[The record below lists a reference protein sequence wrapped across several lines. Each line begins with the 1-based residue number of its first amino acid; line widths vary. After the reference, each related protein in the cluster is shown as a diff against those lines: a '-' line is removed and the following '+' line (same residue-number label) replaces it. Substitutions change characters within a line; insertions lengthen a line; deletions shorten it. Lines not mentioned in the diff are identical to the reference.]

1 MYHSFVGDHFSHF
14 DLSVI
19 RTVIQQDALIY
30 TSASA
35 IAIITLVLFF
45 LETWKPSPFPLVNG
59 KKGLEFSNLRP
70 KKEFTARAR
79 DIIAERLAKVPDLPF
94 RVMGDVGE
102 ITILPPKYAYEIRNH
117 DDLSFTQA
125 AFKWFY
131 AHLPG
136 FEGFRE
142 GTNESHV
149 MKLIARH
156 QLTHQLT
163 LVTQPVSEEC
173 SMALREVYTD
183 DQGKSSRIIYIIWV
197 IRSLTGA
204 EWHEIT
210 VKEANLKLMAR
221 ITSRVFLGQ
230 ELCRDPRWLRI
241 TTTYTVIAFRA
252 VEELRLWFS
261 WLRPIVQWFL
271 PHCTAAR
278 KLVQEARDVINPLLQ
293 RRRIEKEEASKR
305 GETCQYNDAIEWL
318 EQTAQEKKVTY
329 DPACAQLSL
338 SVAAIHSTTDFFS
351 QVMLD
356 IAQHPELVEPLR
368 EEIISVLGEGG
379 WSKHSLYN
387 LKLMDSV
394 LKESQRMKPI
404 SVASMRRF
412 TTANVQLSDGTVL
425 PKNKLTLVSSHKHW
439 DESSYQNPNTFD
451 GYRFYKMR
459 QQSGNE
465 HRAQL
470 VSVSP
475 DHMGFG
481 YGLHACPGRF
491 FASEEI
497 KLAMCH
503 ILLKYNLKPVPGTD
517 MKPRSNGL
525 NMNANPTA
533 RLLIQ
538 RRKEEIG
545 I

>member
-1 MYHSFVGDHFSHF
+1 MTQIFETSRLSQMDLGIVHRATQGDGTT
-14 DLSVI
+14 L
-19 RTVIQQDALIY
+19 
-30 TSASA
+30 ASA
-35 IAIITLVLFF
+35 VLIVLSIWCLFGVF
-45 LETWKPSPFPLVNG
+45 KTSPFPLING
-59 KKGLEFSNLRP
+59 KGFFHFSN
-70 KKEFTARAR
+70 ARAKR
-79 DIIAERLAKVPDLPF
+79 DFTTRARVIIGQQMAKFPDLPF
-94 RVMGDVGE
+94 RVIGDVGE
-102 ITILPPKYAYEIRNH
+102 ITILPPKYAHEIRNH
-117 DDLSFTQA
+117 DHMSFTQA

-173 SMALREVYTD
+173 SLALEEVYTNSED
-183 DQGKSSRIIYIIWV
+183 
-197 IRSLTGA
+197 
-204 EWHEIT
+204 WHEVNI
-210 VKEANLKLMAR
+210 KEVNLKLMAR
-221 ITSRVFLGQ
+221 ITSRVFLGE

-241 TTTYTVIAFRA
+241 TSTYTVIAFRA
-252 VEELRLWFS
+252 VEELRLWYS
-261 WLRPIVQWFL
+261 WLRPVVQWFL
-271 PHCTAAR
+271 PNCTAAR
-278 KLVQEARDVINPLLQ
+278 KLVQEARETIGPVLEK
-293 RRRIEKEEASKR
+293 RRVEKAEAAQR
-305 GETCQYNDAIEWL
+305 GEKCDFNDAIEWL
-318 EQTAQEKKVTY
+318 EQTAEQKKVGY

-338 SVAAIHSTTDFFS
+338 SVAAIHSTTDFFT

-356 IAQHPELVEPLR
+356 LAQRPELIEPLR
-368 EEIISVLGEGG
+368 AEIISVLGKHG

-394 LKESQRMKPI
+394 LKESQRLKPI
-404 SVASMRRF
+404 SIASMRRF
-412 TTANVQLSDGTVL
+412 TTANIKLSDGTVL
-425 PKNKLTLVSSHKHW
+425 PKNKLTLVSAHKHW
-439 DESSYQNPNTFD
+439 DAESYENPTEFD
-451 GYRFYKMR
+451 GYRFYNMR
-459 QQSGNE
+459 QKEGNE
-465 HRAQL
+465 HKAQL

-503 ILLKYNLKPVPGTD
+503 ILLKYNLKPVPGSD
-517 MKPRSNGL
+517 MEPRKYGL
-525 NMNANPTA
+525 NMNANPFA
-533 RLLIQ
+533 KLSIQ
-538 RRKEEIG
+538 RRKEEIA